1 MQCDLDSATIHYE
14 EFGPGQGQG
23 HGQGRPI
30 VFLHG
35 WTMDR
40 RMEIV
45 DYEPIFAGRDG
56 WRRIYPDLPGMG
68 RSLAKRIHNQDDV
81 LAALLAFLDR
91 VLPRGDSF
99 VLCGTSLGGY
109 LARAIA
115 AKRREQVAGLLLRM
129 PAVIA
134 DTARRTLPPFRPLVA
149 NEALLASL
157 GAETR
162 AGLGE
167 VLVQSPGY
175 LEAQQRKLREVVQPA
190 IAATAPLLAE
200 MRADP
205 RRYSLSF
212 DLAEAEKGF
221 ARPTL
226 IIAGRQD
233 TTVGYRDA
241 WDILE
246 SYPRATFAVID
257 RADHG
262 WPLESPR
269 LFAALV
275 EDWLDRIEL
284 AERAA

>member
-1 MQCDLDSATIHYE
+1 MQCDLDNATIHYE
-14 EFGPGQGQG
+14 EYGE
-23 HGQGRPI
+23 GRPI

-45 DYEPIFAGRDG
+45 DYEPIFAARDG

-81 LAALLAFLDR
+81 LAVLLAFIDR
-91 VLPRGDSF
+91 VLPGKCF

-115 AKRREQVAGLLLRM
+115 AKRREQVAGLLLRV

-134 DTARRTLPPFRPLVA
+134 DTAKRTLPPFRPLVSD
-149 NEALLASL
+149 EALLASL

-162 AGLGE
+162 AELGE

-190 IAATAPLLAE
+190 IAATAALLAE

-205 RRYSLSF
+205 RRYGLS
-212 DLAEAEKGF
+212 
-221 ARPTL
+221 
-226 IIAGRQD
+226 
-233 TTVGYRDA
+233 
-241 WDILE
+241 
-246 SYPRATFAVID
+246 
-257 RADHG
+257 
-262 WPLESPR
+262 
-269 LFAALV
+269 
-275 EDWLDRIEL
+275 
-284 AERAA
+284 